1 MVRPFLTA
9 LALAALVAPPW
20 AQARQAGAPYLYIRL
35 ITAQGTQ
42 TPPRGQPSLVPNNQQ
57 LRLQICVEARTV
69 EERIE
74 QPEIRALNQH
84 PEYFKHRPPPN
95 ISLSVRRITADGKR
109 EVPFRVNSSGGG
121 KDLTIYSVDADIDL
135 LEDKATRLRKAERFV
150 EWLAAQSPGN
160 PRSHLL
166 QSAPGRQQL
175 AAYFE
180 EQYVNNPPGDYEII
194 ARYAPTTAENWRG
207 SLVSA
212 PFLIKVVDTGD
223 FFDALRTRLIP
234 GAPAGG

>member
-20 AQARQAGAPYLYIRL
+20 AQARQAGTPYLYIRL
-35 ITAQGTQ
+35 VTAHGTQ
-42 TPPRGQPSLVPNNQQ
+42 TPPPGRPSLVPNNERIQFQ
-57 LRLQICVEARTV
+57 VCVEARTV
-69 EERIE
+69 EERLE
-74 QPEIRALNQH
+74 QPEIQALNQH

-95 ISLSVRRITADGKR
+95 VSLSVRRITAAGR
-109 EVPFRVNSSGGG
+109 QEVPFRVNSSGGG
-121 KDLTIYSVDADIDL
+121 KDLTVYSVNADIDL
-135 LEDKATRLRKAERFV
+135 LEDKAARLRKAEQFV
-150 EWLAAQSPGN
+150 EWMAARLPGD

-175 AAYFE
+175 AGYFE

-194 ARYAPTTAENWRG
+194 ARYTPTTAENWRG
-207 SLVSA
+207 ALVSA
-212 PFLIKVVDTGD
+212 PFLIKVIDNGD
-223 FFDALRTRLIP
+223 FFDVLRTRLGP